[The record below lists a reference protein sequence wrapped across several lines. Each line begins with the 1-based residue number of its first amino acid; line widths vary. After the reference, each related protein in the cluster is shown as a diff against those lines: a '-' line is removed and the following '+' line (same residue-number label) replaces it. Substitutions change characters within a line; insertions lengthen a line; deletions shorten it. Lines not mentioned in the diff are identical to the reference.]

1 MRNEA
6 AQFIAAIV
14 LLAFTAVCYAGMLHH
29 ERQLDEELRA
39 AGVNIEELIRGK

>member
-29 ERQLDEELRA
+29 ERQLDEELKE
-39 AGVNIEELIRGK
+39 AGINLEQLLK